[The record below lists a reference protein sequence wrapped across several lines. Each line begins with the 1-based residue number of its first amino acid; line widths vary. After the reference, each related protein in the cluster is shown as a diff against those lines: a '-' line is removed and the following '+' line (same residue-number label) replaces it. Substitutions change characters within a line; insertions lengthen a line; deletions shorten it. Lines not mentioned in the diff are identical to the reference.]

1 MSDEVLA
8 WLSDWVNALYYSP
21 ADATAI
27 PSSFASLKP
36 RIGYLPGARFIMFC
50 LEIRPLNDCNVS
62 SFIMPEWIGRDAER
76 SDGKVNVHV
85 TSKRQLSPYTYFSHV
100 NDIAKTKTH
109 AHRIE
114 PCVQPLH
121 VATSLYRHFTA
132 TIVYSLY
139 VIMQDNQD

>member
-36 RIGYLPGARFIMFC
+36 RIGYFPGARFIMFC

-62 SFIMPEWIGRDAER
+62 RYIMPEWIGRDAER
-76 SDGKVNVHV
+76 SDGKVNVQLPNVSFHPPPISHMSM
-85 TSKRQLSPYTYFSHV
+85 TLPKQKRML
-100 NDIAKTKTH
+100 IA
-109 AHRIE
+109 
-114 PCVQPLH
+114 
-121 VATSLYRHFTA
+121 
-132 TIVYSLY
+132 
-139 VIMQDNQD
+139 